1 MAQRPRKR
9 RLLAPSVGDDGRLT
23 NVERVFEELRQ
34 IQWLTNCSTKTLQT
48 VLTAFRGKLGH
59 LIKAIDQEALPA
71 NINHADKK
79 MQNMVTLTLTLSLKQ
94 KFLTQNF
101 KNVAYLNQIIGGLYG
116 GHDNSCVWLCLYPC
130 ASYIDP
136 ISTC

>member
-1 MAQRPRKR
+1 MTQRPRKR

-59 LIKAIDQEALPA
+59 LIKAIEQEALPA

-79 MQNMVTLTLTLSLKQ
+79 MQNMVNKP
-94 KFLTQNF
+94 N
-101 KNVAYLNQIIGGLYG
+101 AY
-116 GHDNSCVWLCLYPC
+116 PK
-130 ASYIDP
+130 P
-136 ISTC
+136 